1 MMDNGEY
8 AVRHLPWYPGS
19 RQGHDQAHNMLLQA
33 SAELGVAGALVLLL
47 LWRAMIVSCLRAWA
61 GNIVPLVA
69 LGMGAAI
76 FGYLLRA
83 MADSFMD
90 NVAAS
95 DRTRILIALFFGV
108 ALALNRLTS
117 RVLRPE

>member
-1 MMDNGEY
+1 
-8 AVRHLPWYPGS
+8 
-19 RQGHDQAHNMLLQA
+19 MLLQA

-69 LGMGAAI
+69 LGVGAAI
-76 FGYLLRA
+76 FAYLLRA

-90 NVAAS
+90 NLIAS

-108 ALALNRLTS
+108 ALALNRMTTS